1 TATGGFLASEVPM
14 SAIQLKTELPG
25 PRSRELFARREKA
38 VPRGPYNAT
47 PIFVKE
53 GQGAVV
59 TDVDGNR
66 LLDFAGG
73 IGCLNVGHANEA
85 ALPPGRGPP
94 GRPTHRTF

>member
-1 TATGGFLASEVPM
+1 MAPAPPSTATRGFLASEVPM

-38 VPRGPYNAT
+38 VPRGSYNAT

-53 GQGAVV
+53 GQGAIV

-73 IGCLNVGHANEA
+73 IGCLNVGDRKSTRLNSSH
-85 ALPPGRGPP
+85 LGI
-94 GRPTHRTF
+94 